1 MSTTQ
6 DILITWPDGSK
17 TYGDSSMP
25 FAELQQDF
33 VGGGDA
39 SFFLWEFNGN
49 SIRLADDAAV
59 QRAVR
64 KHRAAQEATAA
75 PGFQS
80 IDDLCMTA
88 VVMGPKPVATDQLGQ
103 KLKRRSTQIGAE
115 TQAKSVAETMA
126 MPCLP
131 KKPKKRRGAAGT
143 PSAANFFVKIPA
155 KDAAE
160 KKKAAHVAG
169 LQEVAAKKAAAEAA
183 AQKVAAA
190 ARKQN
195 QARRVLGEQWGMAYP
210 FKIRQYSRGA
220 PTHGRI
226 WTEKLE
232 KYLVT
237 TADAA
242 TLVELGDGTV
252 GFGGDLPAVPPLEPP
267 PTFVAA
273 TYNDT
278 APAALERYRRVQEAQ
293 QQPPKAKEK
302 ATRGRLPASVKMV
315 YRDFVERHAAHN

>member
-115 TQAKSVAETMA
+115 TPAKSVAETMA

-143 PSAANFFVKIPA
+143 PSAANFFVKISA

-195 QARRVLGEQWGMAYP
+195 QARRVLGEQCH
-210 FKIRQYSRGA
+210 RQTR
-220 PTHGRI
+220 
-226 WTEKLE
+226 
-232 KYLVT
+232 
-237 TADAA
+237 AA
-242 TLVELGDGTV
+242 
-252 GFGGDLPAVPPLEPP
+252 
-267 PTFVAA
+267 
-273 TYNDT
+273 
-278 APAALERYRRVQEAQ
+278 
-293 QQPPKAKEK
+293 
-302 ATRGRLPASVKMV
+302 
-315 YRDFVERHAAHN
+315 

>member
-143 PSAANFFVKIPA
+143 PSAANFFVKISA

-169 LQEVAAKKAAAEAA
+169 LQEVAAKKAAAHTMSDIEM
-183 AQKVAAA
+183 
-190 ARKQN
+190 
-195 QARRVLGEQWGMAYP
+195 RV
-210 FKIRQYSRGA
+210 
-220 PTHGRI
+220 
-226 WTEKLE
+226 
-232 KYLVT
+232 
-237 TADAA
+237 
-242 TLVELGDGTV
+242 TLVKKHEL
-252 GFGGDLPAVPPLEPP
+252 
-267 PTFVAA
+267 
-273 TYNDT
+273 
-278 APAALERYRRVQEAQ
+278 QEIMAN
-293 QQPPKAKEK
+293 
-302 ATRGRLPASVKMV
+302 V
-315 YRDFVERHAAHN
+315 F